1 MPSDWTLSVSGT
13 HKETEVLK
21 FDHAAIDTKW
31 NEMDVRFRFL
41 TRIANWDRLVFTMV
55 DGAGLQVQHKKK
67 SNNYGG

>member
-1 MPSDWTLSVSGT
+1 M
-13 HKETEVLK
+13 LK